1 MRLGVGLS
9 LSALLAICPTAF
21 PDTPAPVA
29 QAQAVLPGG
38 PPPGGSLFNLKIP
51 LQTSR
56 GESITLDSF
65 RGRPLLAT
73 MFYSHCTS
81 VCPITT
87 LALQR
92 IESGLPPEER
102 ARLQILMVS
111 LDPEH
116 ETAATLREFAEQHH
130 IEAGRWTLASAKPG
144 DVRLLAAALGIRYRA
159 IPDGTINHSAV
170 ISLLDSEGTVL
181 GSSASVTA
189 PDSGFQQLVERAL
202 AKRSAPGA
210 H

>member
-1 MRLGVGLS
+1 MAG
-9 LSALLAICPTAF
+9 LLAVCANSSA
-21 PDTPAPVA
+21 DTQTPVA
-29 QAQAVLPGG
+29 SEHAVLPAG
-38 PPPGGSLFNLKIP
+38 PPPGGSIYNLKIP

-65 RGRPLLAT
+65 RGRPLLVT

-81 VCPITT
+81 VCPLTT

-92 IESGLPPEER
+92 IESALPPAER

-130 IEAGRWTLASAKPG
+130 LEDGRWTLASAKPG

-170 ISLLDSEGTVL
+170 ISMLDSEGTVL
-181 GSSASVTA
+181 ASAASVTA
-189 PDSGFQQLVERAL
+189 PDSGFQELVERTV
-202 AKRSAPGA
+202 AKSIAAGA